1 MSLFCDHDWQ
11 PRTGMDSGS
20 HCSKCNKLSDREVS
34 SPSSGLSNGS
44 LQNRIQE
51 LREKNKQIN
60 ITEQPEDSLL
70 TKIKK
75 SFF

>member
-20 HCSKCNKLSDREVS
+20 HCSKCNKISNKEVS

-44 LQNRIQE
+44 LQTRIDQFRQKNRE
-51 LREKNKQIN
+51 IN
-60 ITEQPEDSLL
+60 IHEQTEDSLL